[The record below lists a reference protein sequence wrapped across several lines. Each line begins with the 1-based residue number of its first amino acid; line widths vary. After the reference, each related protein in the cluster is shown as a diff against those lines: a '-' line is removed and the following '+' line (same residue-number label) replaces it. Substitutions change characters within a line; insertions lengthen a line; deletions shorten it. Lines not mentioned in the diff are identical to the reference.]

1 MPRDYGSWKTMITSQ
16 CKESLTKDF
25 IDSRL
30 KTLKNKGDLATRKFV
45 EVYGEKY
52 TEAVISWFERAKND
66 IV

>member
-1 MPRDYGSWKTMITSQ
+1 MITSQ